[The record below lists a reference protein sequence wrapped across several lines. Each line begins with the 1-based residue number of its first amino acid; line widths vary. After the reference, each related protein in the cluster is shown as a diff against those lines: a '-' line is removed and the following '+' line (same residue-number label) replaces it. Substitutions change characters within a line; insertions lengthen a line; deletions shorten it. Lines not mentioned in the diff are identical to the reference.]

1 MLSRVSKVKHHLIL
15 AILIGLGLIIAL
27 VSSQDVSAKRINV
40 PLDLS
45 LESSS
50 HSPLPESDT
59 DWPQLSSSWHSYKV
73 KRGETLSALFS
84 RANLSNNDLYSL
96 IHSPDLTTNLAR
108 LMPGQQLHF
117 LLDDNGKLKTTRLD
131 HSMTKMSLFERQEN
145 GKFVENILQRE
156 PEKELRY
163 SEGVIKDAFFNAG
176 KDANLSQQTIMNL
189 ANIFGWDIDFTLDMR
204 PGDSFKVLY
213 YEELLDG
220 SYYRD
225 GDILA
230 AEFTNQGTTYRAV
243 RYTDKEG
250 NTDYYSE
257 DGRSMRKQFLRSPMD
272 FARIS
277 SHFTTRRYHP
287 VLHKFRSHKGTDYAA
302 RRGTPIK
309 ATGSG
314 KVVSAKVSRSY
325 GKYVVLQH
333 GSRYTTLYAH
343 MNGFAK
349 GIRSGAKV
357 RQGQIIGYVGSTG
370 LASGP
375 HLHYE
380 FRVNGIH
387 KNPVTVKL
395 PAAEPIA
402 SKERERFEQYASNL
416 LSNFG
421 TQGSVQIATAEK
433 TQ

>member
-15 AILIGLGLIIAL
+15 ATLIGLGLIIAL

-59 DWPQLSSSWHSYKV
+59 DWPQLSNSWHSYKV

-117 LLDDNGKLKTTRLD
+117 LLDDNGKLKTTRFD

-250 NTDYYSE
+250 KTSYYSE
-257 DGRSMRKQFLRSPMD
+257 DGRSMRKQFLRSPVD

-314 KVVSAKVSRSY
+314 KVITAKLSRSY

-349 GIRSGAKV
+349 GIRSGTKV

-370 LASGP
+370 YATGP

-421 TQGSVQIATAEK
+421 TQGNVQIAAAEK
-433 TQ
+433 AQ

>member
-1 MLSRVSKVKHHLIL
+1 MLSQVSKVKHHLIL
-15 AILIGLGLIIAL
+15 AILIGLGLIITL

-50 HSPLPESDT
+50 HSPLPENNA
-59 DWPQLSSSWHSYKV
+59 DWPQLNSDWHSYTV

-117 LLDDNGKLKTTRLD
+117 LLDDNGKLKTTRFD
-131 HSMTKMSLFERQEN
+131 HSMTKMSLFERQDN
-145 GKFVENILQRE
+145 GKFIENILQRE

-325 GKYVVLQH
+325 GKYVVIQH

-357 RQGQIIGYVGSTG
+357 RQGQTIGYVGSTG

-402 SKERERFEQYASNL
+402 AKERERFEQYASNL

-421 TQGSVQIATAEK
+421 TQGNVQIAAVK
-433 TQ
+433 NSQ

>member
-15 AILIGLGLIIAL
+15 ATLIGLGLIITL

-50 HSPLPESDT
+50 HSPLPENDT
-59 DWPQLSSSWHSYKV
+59 DWPQLSNSWHSYKV

-117 LLDDNGKLKTTRLD
+117 LLDDNGKLKTTRFD

-421 TQGSVQIATAEK
+421 TQGNVQIAAAEK
-433 TQ
+433 AQ

>member
-15 AILIGLGLIIAL
+15 AILIGLGLIITL

-40 PLDLS
+40 PLNLS

-59 DWPQLSSSWHSYKV
+59 DWPQLSNSWHSYKV

-117 LLDDNGKLKTTRLD
+117 LLDDNGKLKTTRFD

-250 NTDYYSE
+250 NTSYYSE
-257 DGRSMRKQFLRSPMD
+257 DGRSMRKQFLRSPVD

-314 KVVSAKVSRSY
+314 KVITAKVSRSY

-349 GIRSGAKV
+349 GIRSGTKV

-370 LASGP
+370 YATGP

-421 TQGSVQIATAEK
+421 TQGNVQIAAAEK
-433 TQ
+433 AQ

>member
-1 MLSRVSKVKHHLIL
+1 MLSRVSKVKHHLLL
-15 AILIGLGLIIAL
+15 ASLIGLGLIITL
-27 VSSQDVSAKRINV
+27 VSSQNVSAKRINV

-45 LESSS
+45 LESSPL
-50 HSPLPESDT
+50 SPLPEDDT
-59 DWPQLSSSWHSYKV
+59 QWPQLTDNWHSYKV
-73 KRGETLSALFS
+73 KRGETLSVLFS
-84 RANLSNNDLYSL
+84 RAKLSNNDLYSL

-117 LLDDNGKLKTTRLD
+117 LLDDSGKLKTARFD

-145 GKFVENILQRE
+145 GQFVENILQRE

-163 SEGVIKDAFFNAG
+163 SEGIIKDALFNAG

-243 RYTDKEG
+243 RYTDKDG

-314 KVVSAKVSRSY
+314 KVISAKNSRSY

-402 SKERERFEQYASNL
+402 AKERERFEQYASNL

-421 TQGSVQIATAEK
+421 TQGNVQIAAVKNTP
-433 TQ
+433 

>member
-15 AILIGLGLIIAL
+15 ATLIGLGLIIAL

-117 LLDDNGKLKTTRLD
+117 LLDDNGKLKTTRFD

-250 NTDYYSE
+250 KTSYYSE
-257 DGRSMRKQFLRSPMD
+257 DGRSMRKQFLRSPVD

-314 KVVSAKVSRSY
+314 KVITAKVSRSY

-349 GIRSGAKV
+349 GIRSGTKV

-370 LASGP
+370 YATGP

-421 TQGSVQIATAEK
+421 TQGNVQIAAAEK
-433 TQ
+433 AQ